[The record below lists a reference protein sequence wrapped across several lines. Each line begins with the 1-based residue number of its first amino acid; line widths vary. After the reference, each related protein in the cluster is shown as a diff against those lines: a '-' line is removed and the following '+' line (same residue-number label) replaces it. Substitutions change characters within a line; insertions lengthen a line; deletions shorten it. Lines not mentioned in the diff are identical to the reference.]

1 MDKNK
6 GLDKM
11 AEHIAKQKFADEP
24 GIGSDLTAEQEKS
37 LGTPTL
43 PANPVLRLMI
53 FALGVI
59 YGSGR
64 SLLKLKS
71 IEILARY
78 PYQAWENSTYHRLTR
93 AYARRAYSKKNNS
106 DYHLHIIDM
115 SRKSQ
120 DNEQFH
126 MMIIEDIMRQQ
137 GVRQGI
143 FKAQI
148 APRVL
153 AFFYLGFTRIL
164 YGLSPKWSFSM
175 NARFESHAEHE
186 YMLMAKEHPEWENQA
201 VTTDYFEYY
210 PKQATLAN
218 LFRQIALDERHH
230 KEESVREWE
239 RLSGKKFA

>member
-1 MDKNK
+1 MVEHTTKQNFSGES
-6 GLDKM
+6 GLN
-11 AEHIAKQKFADEP
+11 
-24 GIGSDLTAEQEKS
+24 SDLASEQEKS
-37 LGTPTL
+37 LSTPTL

-71 IEILARY
+71 IEVLARY

-93 AYARRAYSKKNNS
+93 VYARRAYSKKTDS
-106 DYHLHIIDM
+106 DYLLHIIDL

-137 GVRQGI
+137 GVTQGL

-153 AFFYLGFTRIL
+153 AFFYLGFTRML
-164 YGLSPKWSFSM
+164 YSLSPKWSFSM

-186 YMLMAKEHPEWENQA
+186 YMLMAKEHPEWENQEVA
-201 VTTDYFEYY
+201 TDYFEYY
-210 PKQATLAN
+210 PKQATLAD
-218 LFRQIALDERHH
+218 LFRRIALDERHH
-230 KEESVREWE
+230 KEESVKEWE
-239 RLSGKKFA
+239 RLSGKNFA